1 MQLVQLWEETEFE
14 KKYVSEFVTC
24 ISKFTY
30 QCISWRLND
39 RYMYKCI
46 LEIVQKNPCTSRTFR
61 IMNCLLNI

>member
-1 MQLVQLWEETEFE
+1 MQLVQLWDETEFE

-30 QCISWRLND
+30 QCIHVSWRLND

-46 LEIVQKNPCTSRTFR
+46 LKLYKKIPVQVEQ
-61 IMNCLLNI
+61 LE